1 MKKFLKF
8 VLLIIVLYFLLLIP
22 IPQSQKEVQMAS
34 RNPFIWGQDKLWD
47 QLEVSFKN
55 AKEIPSGAL
64 DSIVNKM
71 TIETDSIFNENED
84 NYMLW
89 SNFNQIKEQIE
100 EILKMDEKA
109 INKIAEEHP
118 WMVDHVSTCKVNMDH
133 VFEFLKNVNKK

>member
-55 AKEIPSGAL
+55 AKEITSEDL
-64 DSIVNKM
+64 D
-71 TIETDSIFNENED
+71 
-84 NYMLW
+84 
-89 SNFNQIKEQIE
+89 
-100 EILKMDEKA
+100 
-109 INKIAEEHP
+109 
-118 WMVDHVSTCKVNMDH
+118 
-133 VFEFLKNVNKK
+133 